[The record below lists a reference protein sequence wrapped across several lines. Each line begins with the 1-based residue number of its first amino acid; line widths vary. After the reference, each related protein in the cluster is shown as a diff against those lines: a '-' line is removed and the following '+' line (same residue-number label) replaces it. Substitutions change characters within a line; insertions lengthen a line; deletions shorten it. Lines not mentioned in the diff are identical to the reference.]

1 MAMSSARSLPRCLAR
16 GCNVVSLCLG
26 LHVQKRQALGVST
39 LSVRDVM
46 GHFGEQHRLYIRS
59 TRNRIL
65 TTSLPRPHCHA
76 SSILPSISNHVPH
89 IQGRDLANLQEK
101 QPLRE
106 NSEYPRLKPPDT
118 ETSESLAAK
127 NDDAMAKA
135 RSALM
140 PAIALAVHSR
150 AVLRRSAADVYS
162 HVANHIFPKLSDLL
176 NTLTG
181 YSVVQEC
188 KNRVLAKDNELNVAR
203 ERSDMAKRAYEQTI
217 EERRKCQRELN
228 SLLQRKDTWLD
239 SDITR
244 FTELYRKDLNLEQS
258 ESQAKQEYKDAVEGF
273 EKCHRDYLNEIRE
286 RYIEEQLY
294 SDKIRRASTWWT
306 WGLISL
312 HFAIF
317 VVVQL
322 FVEPRKRRILKE
334 ELGNL
339 ITETSEADRAAL
351 RSQLQEEFQPLIG
364 RLESLQVLEEAK
376 PAIIDLGPLVLGGA
390 EVKEGDVARVP
401 ESAPGLYPKDRLF
414 AKGVAVGAVLGVVS
428 TVLLFLNGR

>member
-1 MAMSSARSLPRCLAR
+1 M
-16 GCNVVSLCLG
+16 SLCLG
-26 LHVQKRQALGVST
+26 LHVQHRQAPGAST
-39 LSVRDVM
+39 LSVRDFM
-46 GHFGEQHRLYIRS
+46 GHFGQQRRPYIRS

-65 TTSLPRPHCHA
+65 TTSLPRPHCHT

-89 IQGRDLANLQEK
+89 IQGRDLANLHEN

-106 NSEYPRLKPPDT
+106 SNEYPRLKPPDT

-127 NDDAMAKA
+127 SNDAMAQA

-140 PAIALAVHSR
+140 PAIALAVHSK
-150 AVLRRSAADVYS
+150 AVLRRSASDVYA

-181 YSVVQEC
+181 YSIVQEC
-188 KNRVLAKDNELNVAR
+188 KNRVLAKDTELNVAR

-228 SLLQRKDTWLD
+228 SLLQVDIFANQNSDEAHHLPSRKDTWLD

-294 SDKIRRASTWWT
+294 SDKIRKASTWWT

-351 RSQLQEEFQPLIG
+351 RSQLQKEFQPLIG
-364 RLESLQVLEEAK
+364 KLETLQVLEEAK
-376 PAIIDLGPLVLGGA
+376 PASIDLGPLGLGGS
-390 EVKEGDVARVP
+390 EVKEGGMARVP
-401 ESAPGLYPKDRLF
+401 ESVPGLYPKDRLF
-414 AKGVAVGAVLGVVS
+414 AKGVVVGAVLGVVS